1 LEAGLSDLLADHSG
15 TGNSSIISSF
25 SFSFS
30 SSSSSDSTSHER
42 GVRIDGVTT
51 AGGEA
56 ALLFL
61 FYFFFAAL
69 TAETATAMA
78 EADFFATADLVLL
91 RRAFAAPPASG
102 AAPGISTSGLITG
115 ILVGLHRRV

>member
-30 SSSSSDSTSHER
+30 SSSSDSTSHER
-42 GVRIDGVTT
+42 GVGIDGVTT